1 MNEARELQA
10 LRLER
15 GWSVEE
21 LAERSGVDVDIIRA
35 IERDRWYQE
44 YDGMPATP
52 EENEVMGRL
61 MTVFGVE
68 SEGMI
73 IDAPPSL
80 RPGDIVLGAEALD
93 LLPQEVI
100 EANSDRVAIAVP
112 DPETGELGLIRYKRL
127 TPEDAERIV
136 EYNERRRTA
145 IKAFDNRILNHF
157 ARMQEMGVEGD
168 ESWLEHEKRKEEE
181 EDSG

>member
-1 MNEARELQA
+1 MSEARELQE

-21 LAERSGVDVDIIRA
+21 LAERSGVDADIIRA

-44 YDGMPATP
+44 YDGIPATP
-52 EENEVMGRL
+52 GENEIMGRL
-61 MTVFGVE
+61 ITVFGVK

-100 EANSDRVAIAVP
+100 EANADKVAIAVP

-127 TPEDAERIV
+127 TPEDTERIA
-136 EYNERRRTA
+136 EYNERRRAA
-145 IKAFDNRILNHF
+145 IGAYEDRLLGHL

-168 ESWLEHEKRKEEE
+168 ESWLEHEKRKKK

>member
-1 MNEARELQA
+1 MSEQRELQE

-21 LAERSGVDVDIIRA
+21 LAEHSGVDVNIIRA

-93 LLPQEVI
+93 LLPQEMI
-100 EANSDRVAIAVP
+100 EANALRVAIAVP

-127 TPEDAERIV
+127 TPEDAKRIE
-136 EYNERRRTA
+136 EYHERRRA
-145 IKAFDNRILNHF
+145 ALGAYEDRLLDHL
-157 ARMQEMGVEGD
+157 ARMQEMGVEND
-168 ESWLEHEKRKEEE
+168 ESWHEHEQREKE
-181 EDSG
+181 GG

>member
-1 MNEARELQA
+1 MSEPRELQE

-35 IERDRWYQE
+35 IERDRWYKE

-61 MTVFGVE
+61 MVALGVE
-68 SEGMI
+68 NEGMI
-73 IDAPPSL
+73 IADPPSL
-80 RPGDIVLGAEALD
+80 RPGDIVFGVDALD

-100 EANSDRVAIAVP
+100 EANADKVAIAVP
-112 DPETGELGLIRYKRL
+112 DPEPGELGLIRYERL
-127 TPEDAERIV
+127 TPEDAERIAD
-136 EYNERRRTA
+136 YSERRRAA
-145 IKAFDNRILNHF
+145 IEAYEDRLLDHLSQ
-157 ARMQEMGVEGD
+157 MQEMGLEGD
-168 ESWLEHEKRKEEE
+168 ESWLEHERKRKEE
-181 EDSG
+181 DSG